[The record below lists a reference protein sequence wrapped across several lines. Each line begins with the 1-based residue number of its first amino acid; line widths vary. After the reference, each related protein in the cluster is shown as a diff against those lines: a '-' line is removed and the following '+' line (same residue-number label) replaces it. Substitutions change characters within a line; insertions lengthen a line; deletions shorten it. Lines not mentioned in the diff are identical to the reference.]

1 MAGDGEN
8 GGLTREDA
16 GLMRMKVKY
25 TLLVLGMVAGL
36 GGCAAMSEEECLTAD
51 WHEQGMREAVSG
63 KPRSNFIKDREAC
76 EKIGVEADEK
86 QYMAGYDAGILLF
99 CTPENGKRWG
109 REGRYYAQTCPVKQS
124 MAFEANYRAGYSV
137 YQAEEAIVS
146 LHTEQDRLESK
157 LDKADDDKERQRL
170 RRELRRLDER
180 LRDARNDLARL
191 EQRLRD

>member
-1 MAGDGEN
+1 
-8 GGLTREDA
+8 
-16 GLMRMKVKY
+16 
-25 TLLVLGMVAGL
+25 
-36 GGCAAMSEEECLTAD
+36 
-51 WHEQGMREAVSG
+51 
-63 KPRSNFIKDREAC
+63 
-76 EKIGVEADEK
+76 
-86 QYMAGYDAGILLF
+86 
-99 CTPENGKRWG
+99 
-109 REGRYYAQTCPVKQS
+109 

-157 LDKADDDKERQRL
+157 LDKADDDKERQRM

>member
-1 MAGDGEN
+1 
-8 GGLTREDA
+8 
-16 GLMRMKVKY
+16 MKVKY

-51 WHEQGMREAVSG
+51 WHEQGMREAVNG

-76 EKIGVEADEK
+76 EKIGA
-86 QYMAGYDAGILLF
+86 
-99 CTPENGKRWG
+99 PENGKRWG

-124 MAFEANYRAGYSV
+124 MAFETNYRAGYSV